1 MRYFSANLPV
11 ENVIQVDGSLIINPA
26 KIRKELPG
34 MASRIFNN
42 RLAVTAAICSLLE
55 SDTSE
60 TRVSVRGFLWN
71 NRVLVH
77 SFSAVG
83 RKQKFS
89 NLTPAEERMVVG
101 LRQFIHTLYKKGSE
115 SSESVTLYVMHN
127 LNSGKSLAFASTY
140 TLVNQTT
147 DYALSLST

>member
-11 ENVIQVDGSLIINPA
+11 ENVIVVDGSLIISPT

-34 MASRIFNN
+34 MASRILNN
-42 RLAVTAAICSLLE
+42 RMAITTAICSLLE
-55 SDTSE
+55 SDTAQ
-60 TRVSVRGFLWN
+60 TRVSIRGFLWN
-71 NRVLVH
+71 TRVMVH
-77 SFSAVG
+77 SYDSVG
-83 RKQKFS
+83 QKKRFS

-101 LRQFIHTLYKKGSE
+101 LRQFLYALYKRGSTG
-115 SSESVTLYVMHN
+115 SDSVTLYVMHN

-140 TLVNQTT
+140 TLVDQTT

>member
-11 ENVIQVDGSLIINPA
+11 ENVIVVDGSLIISPV

-34 MASRIFNN
+34 MASRILNN
-42 RLAVTAAICSLLE
+42 RIAITTAICSLLE

-71 NRVLVH
+71 TRVMVH
-77 SFSAVG
+77 SYDAVG
-83 RKQKFS
+83 YKKRFS
-89 NLTPAEERMVVG
+89 NLTPAEERMVIG
-101 LRQFIHTLYKKGSE
+101 LRQFLYTLYKKGSAG
-115 SSESVTLYVMHN
+115 SDRVALYVMHN

-140 TLVNQTT
+140 TLVDQTT